1 MPALTMT
8 VVEDSTR
15 RPQRPHPNVVAREQ
29 AYSRLRDD
37 WFAAHPG
44 ADDDAMLEDPVFVR
58 AMNAI
63 DGRDPNYGLDEA

>member
-1 MPALTMT
+1 M
-8 VVEDSTR
+8 EDRTR

-37 WFAAHPG
+37 WMAAHPG
-44 ADDDAMLEDPVFVR
+44 ADDDAMLDDPDFVR

-63 DGRDPNYGLDEA
+63 DGRHQGPGEA